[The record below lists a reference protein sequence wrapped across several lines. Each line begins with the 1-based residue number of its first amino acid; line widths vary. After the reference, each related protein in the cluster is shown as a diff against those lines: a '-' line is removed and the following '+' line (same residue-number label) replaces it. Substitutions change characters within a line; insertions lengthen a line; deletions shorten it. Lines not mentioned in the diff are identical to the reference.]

1 MLRSVRT
8 LMAGLIDYAGLFP
21 PAGLGMAEAV
31 ANYAAYRA
39 GPRAWALGR
48 FVVPAARLDELAREA
63 APHLP
68 DDGGAADD
76 VWRLSALCAEPP
88 HDVRRIA
95 DFNERHAGR
104 AVVDVVELRA
114 AAPDRVAWAASLL
127 PRGLTAYY
135 EIPLAGDPRPLVA
148 AIGAAGGRA
157 KARTGGVTEDAFPPA
172 ARLARFMQA
181 CVESGVPFKA
191 TAGLH
196 HAVRGPYRLTYEPGS
211 ACTPMFGFLNVWVA
225 AALLRAGGSPA
236 DAARALE
243 ETAPDEFR
251 FDDGGVTWRGTR
263 IDDARL
269 ADVRERVAIA
279 FGSCSFTE
287 PVEEMEALGLL

>member
-1 MLRSVRT
+1 MLTSVRT

-31 ANYAAYRA
+31 SNYAAYRA
-39 GPRAWALGR
+39 SPRAWALGR
-48 FVVPAARLDELAREA
+48 FVVPAARLDEMAREA

-68 DDGGAADD
+68 REGGATDG
-76 VWRLSALCAEPP
+76 VWRLSALCAEPAQ
-88 HDVRRIA
+88 DVHRVA
-95 DFNERHAGR
+95 DFNERNAGR
-104 AVVDVVELRA
+104 AVVDTVELRA
-114 AAPDRVAWAASLL
+114 AAPDRIAWAASLL
-127 PRGLTAYY
+127 TPGLTAYY
-135 EIPLAGDPRPLVA
+135 EIPLGGDPRALVA
-148 AIGAAGGRA
+148 AIGTAGGRA

-181 CVESGVPFKA
+181 CIERGVPFKA

-211 ACTPMFGFLNVWVA
+211 ACTPMFGFLNVWIA

-236 DAARALE
+236 DAVRALE
-243 ETAPDEFR
+243 ETAPDELR
-251 FDDGGVTWRGTR
+251 FDDGGVAWRGTR
-263 IDDARL
+263 IDVARL

-287 PVEEMEALGLL
+287 PMDEMAALGLL